1 MACYSQTCLLDVSEL
16 SGPRLF
22 PIWNCLSLQIQGVPS
37 SVYSAEWLHGIQSS
51 SGKGRVLLF
60 SRLSGWHWWYSGEHS
75 CLPDYLG
82 AGTGLSDKRTSV
94 AVRLFTALCLGH
106 PTLRPPL
113 DFAQSLPLYSFVQA
127 SLLSVHSVFLSPSS
141 PRFSLTPAPYI
152 VNTS

>member
-1 MACYSQTCLLDVSEL
+1 M
-16 SGPRLF
+16 
-22 PIWNCLSLQIQGVPS
+22 

-51 SGKGRVLLF
+51 SAREGSCSL

-82 AGTGLSDKRTSV
+82 AGTGLSDKGTSV
-94 AVRLFTALCLGH
+94 AVRLFTAPCLRH

-113 DFAQSLPLYSFVQA
+113 DFAQSLPLYFLLSKP
-127 SLLSVHSVFLSPSS
+127 SLLSVHSVFLSPSALA
-141 PRFSLTPAPYI
+141 FLWTPAPYI

>member
-22 PIWNCLSLQIQGVPS
+22 PHLELSESTDPRSSIM

-51 SGKGRVLLF
+51 SARKGPVLF

-106 PTLRPPL
+106 PTPL
-113 DFAQSLPLYSFVQA
+113 VHLWILHRACHFTSFLSKP
-127 SLLSVHSVFLSPSS
+127 SLLSVHSVVSQPS
-141 PRFSLTPAPYI
+141 PRFSGLLHRI
-152 VNTS
+152 